1 MKIKKIIRLFLA
13 LGIGSNI
20 YAASVGDI
28 AIVGI
33 SGDTSPTGTGNGKSI
48 VFVALA
54 DIAEATQITFTDS
67 GINAD
72 GTWRGNE
79 GGAVYLA
86 PTGGLAAGTVI
97 SASGTSA
104 SSWSGNTDFTGVASG
119 TSLGNNGM
127 NLSTSGDTVTAFT
140 GDVATPT
147 FLHMAASNS
156 TQFLSTGSANS
167 SSSYIASGLT
177 LGTNAV
183 AAGAGSGSGAEYDN
197 VYYSGTITGSA
208 VALFAAIND
217 ASNWTGSNSGFSP
230 VTSFTVQA
238 VPEPNTYALLAGMF
252 ALASVMLRRRS
263 VK

>member
-28 AIVGI
+28 AIIGI
-33 SGDTSPTGTGNGKSI
+33 SGDSSPSGTGTGKSL

-72 GTWRGNE
+72 GTWRASE
-79 GGAVYLA
+79 GSALYTA
-86 PTGGLAAGTVI
+86 PTGGLVAGTVV
-97 SASGTSA
+97 SASGTSN
-104 SSWSGNTDFTGVASG
+104 SLWSANADFDGVNTVGG
-119 TSLGNNGM
+119 NGM
-127 NLSTSGDTVTAFT
+127 NFSTSGDTVTAFT
-140 GDVATPT
+140 GDAASPT
-147 FLHMAASNS
+147 FLHIAASNS
-156 TQFLSTGSANS
+156 TTFLTTGSPNS
-167 SSSYIASGLT
+167 NSSYIAPGLV
-177 LGTNAV
+177 LGTSAV